1 MASDLEEILQR
12 FVPKKLYDELRRDY
26 DRLLVRL
33 GRMEEQLLML
43 SEYRLEPEESVDVI
57 DRKIRRAE
65 KSRRRRMRD
74 PEREP
79 GPRKEREDEP
89 RSAERERR
97 RAAGPEGRKRP
108 DLATELEDSLAEE
121 STDDLIRRLRERYRD
136 ISRLRDRLRDEEE

>member
-1 MASDLEEILQR
+1 MASDLEEILQK

-74 PEREP
+74 LERES

-136 ISRLRDRLRDEEE
+136 IGRLRERLRDEEE

>member
-1 MASDLEEILQR
+1 MASDLEEILQK

-74 PEREP
+74 LEREP

-136 ISRLRDRLRDEEE
+136 ISRLRERLRDEEE

>member
-1 MASDLEEILQR
+1 MASDLEEILQK

-43 SEYRLEPEESVDVI
+43 SEYRLEPEESVDII

-65 KSRRRRMRD
+65 KSRRRRMREV
-74 PEREP
+74 EREP
-79 GPRKEREDEP
+79 EPRKEHEDEP
-89 RSAERERR
+89 RGAERERR
-97 RAAGPEGRKRP
+97 RAVEPEGRKRSV
-108 DLATELEDSLAEE
+108 LATELEDSLAEE

-136 ISRLRDRLRDEEE
+136 ISRLRERLRDEEE